1 MNSTYET
8 LDTDT
13 LLDMASS
20 NNSEINQGNAEDQML
35 EEALQKAKI
44 DSVDIYTGAP
54 ANIRMAV
61 GAAQS
66 RDDKLATLQ
75 NFYPEALPVETFD
88 PKHGAGRFGSG
99 NFVYPDES
107 GNLILFD
114 EVNRL
119 FGMPIPFTLRD
130 LADVGPEIAETVGA
144 VGGAIGGGIAGAI
157 GGTAAT
163 IPTGGIVNPVT
174 GTAAG
179 IIAGEGLG
187 AATAREAYISALDF
201 FGETEDTRTG
211 METAIDF
218 GTTGTINAMM
228 GPIINKT
235 FSGIKGYLGGRIRY
249 DNGVNS
255 PDANK
260 MLSSMKEIGIT
271 TPTAGQVTGN
281 PLIQLTEQALAAMP
295 TSTKTMQAAA
305 RQTVSEMD
313 EFAAGLTY
321 RYGGA
326 RTYRQAS
333 EDLLNAAKR
342 ADDSFKTKSAE
353 LYNKAGSLLPENS
366 FSNAT
371 GVSEFVNKYR
381 AVADTDSLQK
391 TYAPAMEVAANLL
404 KDAEAG
410 KLTFNV
416 IKDFRSSLGHDLSSA
431 KFRGAMTAADR
442 KLDELYGFITRDMDA
457 MLNDAGEEAKTAYD
471 AANSYTKEK
480 LGQGT
485 GSITFVKE
493 VIKRGKVDATNALD
507 FALGKSGKTA
517 DRLLKL
523 KQEFTKEEFEV
534 LSGYMMGQM
543 GLPIASRAGV
553 SAVGDGAID
562 AVEVLAEKGFSP
574 KRFIDTYGKLAP
586 EAQQVLFSGDPALKS
601 SLDDFTM
608 VLKRVA
614 DSAEAMS
621 NPSGTARV
629 YGAMGMFSP
638 AAIGGA
644 VEAATGVGTL
654 YDAGFLSL
662 VTPAAASKLMTNPR
676 FVNWLGEAVEIAAYN
691 PNTMGQHVRRLVQI
705 YQVEPSIRD
714 EVQAI
719 AAGHIGETIEP
730 VKDKDSRNKQEEN
743 PELKNEISFRNSS
756 TSEVANKLLPNNDQL
771 SQSIDSF
778 AMPQSSG
785 NMFANQSQDPMLM
798 QSPTILPD
806 ERDREIAMRQQAGIA
821 GLV

>member
-1 MNSTYET
+1 
-8 LDTDT
+8 
-13 LLDMASS
+13 
-20 NNSEINQGNAEDQML
+20 
-35 EEALQKAKI
+35 
-44 DSVDIYTGAP
+44 
-54 ANIRMAV
+54 MAV

-75 NFYPEALPVETFD
+75 KFYPDALPVETFD
-88 PKHGAGRFGSG
+88 PKHGSGRFGSG
-99 NFVYPDES
+99 NFVYTDPET
-107 GNLILFD
+107 GKLIAFD
-114 EVNRL
+114 EENRL

-130 LADVGPEIAETVGA
+130 LADVGPEVAETVGA

-163 IPTGGIVNPVT
+163 VPTGGIVNPVT
-174 GTAAG
+174 GAAAG

-187 AATAREAYISALDF
+187 AATAREAYIGALDF
-201 FGETEDTRTG
+201 FGETEDTRNG
-211 METAIDF
+211 LERVIDF
-218 GTTGTINAMM
+218 GTTGVINAIM

-235 FSGIKGYLGGRIRY
+235 FSGIKGYLGGKIRY

-255 PDANK
+255 PDAKQMLEK
-260 MLSSMKEIGIT
+260 MQEIGIT

-281 PLIQLTEQALAAMP
+281 PVMQLAEQALSAMP

-305 RQTVSEMD
+305 RQTVNEMD
-313 EFAAGLTY
+313 DFAATLTY

-326 RTYRQAS
+326 RTYAGAAD
-333 EDLLNAAKR
+333 DLLTAAKR
-342 ADDSFKTKSAE
+342 ADDRFKTKSAE

-366 FSNAT
+366 FSNAS

-404 KDAEAG
+404 KDAEGG

-416 IKDFRSSLGHDLSSA
+416 LKDFRSSLGHDLSSA
-431 KFRGAMTAADR
+431 KFRGAMTATDR
-442 KLDELYGFITRDMDA
+442 KLDELYGFITRDIDA
-457 MLNDAGEEAKTAYD
+457 LLNNAGPEAKAAYE
-471 AANSYTKEK
+471 AANKYTKEK
-480 LGQGT
+480 LGEGT
-485 GSITFVKE
+485 GNISFVKE
-493 VIKRGKVDATNALD
+493 VIRRGKKDATNALD
-507 FALGKSGKTA
+507 FALAKKDKTGA
-517 DRLLKL
+517 RLLKL
-523 KQEFTKEEFEV
+523 KEEFTPEEFEV

-574 KRFIDTYGKLAP
+574 KRFIDNFGKLSP
-586 EAQQVLFSGDPALKS
+586 EAQQVLFNNDPMLKS
-601 SLDDFTM
+601 ALDDFVM
-608 VLKRVA
+608 VTKRVA

-638 AAIGGA
+638 AAIGGV
-644 VEAATGVGTL
+644 VEAATGVGSL

-662 VTPAAASKLMTNPR
+662 VTPAASSKLMTNAR
-676 FVNWLGEAVEIAAYN
+676 FVNWLGEAIETAAYN
-691 PNTMGQHVRRLVQI
+691 PNSMGQHVRRLYQI
-705 YQVEPSIRD
+705 YELEPEIRD

-719 AAGHIGETIEP
+719 AAGHIGETVDP
-730 VKDKDSRNKQEEN
+730 VKEKDAKNKKEES
-743 PELKNEISFRNSS
+743 PELKNELSFRSVS
-756 TSEVANKLLPNNDQL
+756 TKEVADKLMPNNNQL
-771 SQSIDSF
+771 AQSIDSF
-778 AMPQSSG
+778 AMPEVGGS
-785 NMFANQSQDPMLM
+785 MFASQSQDPMLM